1 MNLLRVFIE
10 LFIQIQIAFILAAD
24 ELKIKEKSLNE
35 KSR

>member
-1 MNLLRVFIE
+1 MNLLRVFIV
-10 LFIQIQIAFILAAD
+10 LFIQIQIALIVAAD